1 MSNIVSKVSHLC
13 RKWASPLLNATPK
26 QRLRWLAWTVV
37 FSTLAVGAEVWF
49 YNNYRIAWDRQILRC
64 IDARFLLVDLKDQ
77 KVERDNLYAYTSQQS
92 APIIPDGSLVGKFIR
107 GIPGDKVEVRE
118 DDTVWI
124 NGKKLAAGMPHLRGM
139 NPTQK
144 KKFYGSR
151 ILKEDEYWM
160 MGTKYLSFD
169 SRYWG
174 PIHKD
179 QIVARAYVIF

>member
-1 MSNIVSKVSHLC
+1 MAILSIVKTKC
-13 RKWASPLLNATPK
+13 RQWASPLLNATPK
-26 QRLRWLAWTVV
+26 QRLHWLLWTVV
-37 FSTLAVGAEVWF
+37 LSTLSVGAEVWF

-64 IDARFLLVDLKDQ
+64 IDARFLLVDLKE
-77 KVERDNLYAYTSQQS
+77 KEVERDKLYAYTSKQS
-92 APIIPDGSLVGKFIR
+92 APIIADGSLVGKYVR
-107 GIPGDKVEVRE
+107 GVPGDMIEIHD

-124 NGKKLAAGMPHLRGM
+124 NGQKVAAGMPHLRGM
-139 NPTQK
+139 TEQQK

-151 ILKEDEYWM
+151 VLKDGEYWM

-174 PIHKD
+174 PIKED